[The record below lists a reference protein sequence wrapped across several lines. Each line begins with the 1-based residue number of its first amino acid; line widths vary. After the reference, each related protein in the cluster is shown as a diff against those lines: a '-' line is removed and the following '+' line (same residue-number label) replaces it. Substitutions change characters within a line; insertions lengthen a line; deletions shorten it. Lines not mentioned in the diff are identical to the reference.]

1 MKMSVLVRSVLALT
15 GVVAIS
21 ACAGSSPAS
30 PTSTSAAAHSTVV
43 GGASGSGS
51 ATVAAAGGGG
61 SLTGT
66 AYFNPFATGGFP
78 DAVENGVTGR
88 DVALHG
94 AIEGINFE
102 PGTCAPGADP
112 NFFGLHCVLFGS
124 GPGQF
129 TRLRPGGVA
138 FTTCH
143 CTVGGVGGPNDTVT
157 LKISY
162 PPATPPQYPGGF
174 TKFTFQDGTGELAGL
189 SGQGTLD
196 LSSGTVEFTYR
207 FSGK

>member
-1 MKMSVLVRSVLALT
+1 VNS
-15 GVVAIS
+15 
-21 ACAGSSPAS
+21 
-30 PTSTSAAAHSTVV
+30 SAAATE
-43 GGASGSGS
+43 AK
-51 ATVAAAGGGG
+51 GG

-66 AYFNPFATGGFP
+66 AFFNPFATGGFP

-88 DVALHG
+88 NVTLQGDIV
-94 AIEGINFE
+94 GINFE
-102 PGTCAPGADP
+102 PGTCHPGVDSM
-112 NFFGLHCVLFGS
+112 FGLHCFLFGD

-143 CTVGGVGGPNDTVT
+143 CTVGGIGDPGDQVT

-162 PPATPPQYPGGF
+162 PLSLPHPYPSGF
-174 TKFTFQDGTGELAGL
+174 TKFTFQDGTGALRGL

-196 LSSGTVEFTYR
+196 FGAFPQATFTYR
-207 FSGK
+207 FAGH